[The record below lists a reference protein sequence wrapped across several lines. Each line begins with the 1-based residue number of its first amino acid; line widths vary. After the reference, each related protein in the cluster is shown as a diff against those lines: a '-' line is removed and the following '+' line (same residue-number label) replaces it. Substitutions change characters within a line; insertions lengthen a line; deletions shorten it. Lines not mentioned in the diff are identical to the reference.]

1 MGQRAT
7 ACEDIFMRA
16 ATHLSLVLLACAQ
29 LALNAGPA
37 PAQTRTI
44 KIIVPS
50 TPGGG
55 SDTIARI
62 LADYVS
68 RAYNQSMVV
77 ENRPGASNTI
87 GTEAVARSAP
97 DGNTLVIT
105 TPEFV
110 INAHLR
116 KLSYDPLTSFEPICN
131 LVQSP
136 QLIVVN
142 ATSPYRTLKDLLDA
156 ARTKPGEL
164 TMASAGPASS
174 PHIAIETIKRATGV
188 NINYIPYQG
197 TTPAVNALMG
207 DHLTSVMSSYPNV
220 SELIRTGRLRALATT
235 TAKRIQSMPD
245 LPTVAEAAGIKD
257 FDVDIWFGVNAA
269 AKTPRELTAQL
280 AAWFTAAL
288 KMPEVKAKL
297 DVQGLFEVGT
307 CGEDYAA
314 FLRKQYDDYGRA
326 IRDAN
331 IKVQ

>member
-1 MGQRAT
+1 
-7 ACEDIFMRA
+7 MRA
-16 ATHLSLVLLACAQ
+16 ATRLLLVLLACAQ
-29 LALNAGPA
+29 LALTAGPA
-37 PAQTRTI
+37 PAQTRMI

-174 PHIAIETIKRATGV
+174 PHIAIETIRRATGV

-220 SELIRTGRLRALATT
+220 SELIRTGQLRALATT

-269 AKTPRELTAQL
+269 AKTPRELTSQL
-280 AAWFTAAL
+280 ATWFTAAL
-288 KMPEVKAKL
+288 KAPEVKAKL
-297 DVQGLFEVGT
+297 DVQGLFEVGA
-307 CGEDYAA
+307 CGEAYAA

-331 IKVQ
+331 IKVQQQ

>member
-1 MGQRAT
+1 
-7 ACEDIFMRA
+7 MRCIVS
-16 ATHLSLVLLACAQ
+16 SLIAVTVLLSILPNSAS
-29 LALNAGPA
+29 
-37 PAQTRTI
+37 AQTSRTI

-68 RAYNQSMVV
+68 RTYNQSMVV

-142 ATSPYRTLKDLLDA
+142 ATSPHRTLKDLLDA

-245 LPTVAEAAGIKD
+245 LPTVAEAAGITD

-269 AKTPRELTAQL
+269 AKTPRELTVQL
-280 AAWFTAAL
+280 ATWFTAAL
-288 KMPEVKAKL
+288 KAPEVKAKL

-307 CGEDYAA
+307 CGEGYAA

-331 IKVQ
+331 IKVQQ

>member
-1 MGQRAT
+1 
-7 ACEDIFMRA
+7 MRRIVR
-16 ATHLSLVLLACAQ
+16 SLIAVTVLLSIPPDSAS
-29 LALNAGPA
+29 
-37 PAQTRTI
+37 AQTSRTI

-55 SDTIARI
+55 SDTIGRI

-68 RAYNQSMVV
+68 RTYNQSMVV

-142 ATSPYRTLKDLLDA
+142 APSPYRTLKDLLDA

-269 AKTPRELTAQL
+269 AKTPRELTSQL
-280 AAWFTAAL
+280 ATWFTAAL
-288 KMPEVKAKL
+288 KAPDVKAKL

-307 CGEDYAA
+307 CGEAYAA

-331 IKVQ
+331 IKAQ

>member
-1 MGQRAT
+1 MLVRSL
-7 ACEDIFMRA
+7 IA
-16 ATHLSLVLLACAQ
+16 AAALLTILPNSAF
-29 LALNAGPA
+29 
-37 PAQTRTI
+37 AQTSRTI

-62 LADYVS
+62 MADHIS
-68 RAYNQSMVV
+68 RAYSQSMVV

-87 GTEAVARSAP
+87 GTEVVARSAP

-116 KLSYDPLTSFEPICN
+116 KLSYDPLTSFEPVCY

-142 ATSPYRTLKDLLDA
+142 ITSPYQTLKDLLDA
-156 ARTKPGEL
+156 ARAKPGEL

-235 TAKRIQSMPD
+235 TAKRIELMPD

-257 FDVDIWFGVNAA
+257 FDVNIWFGVNAA
-269 AKTPRELTAQL
+269 AKTPRELTSQL
-280 AAWFTAAL
+280 ATWFTAAL
-288 KMPEVKAKL
+288 KVPEVKAKL
-297 DVQGLFEVGT
+297 DAQGLFEVGT
-307 CGEDYAA
+307 CGDDYAA

-326 IRDAN
+326 IREAH
-331 IKVQ
+331 IKT

>member
-1 MGQRAT
+1 MPMHMVR
-7 ACEDIFMRA
+7 
-16 ATHLSLVLLACAQ
+16 SLIVVLG
-29 LALNAGPA
+29 LALASSG
-37 PAQTRTI
+37 AQSQTTRTI

-68 RAYNQSMVV
+68 RTYNQSMVV

-87 GTEAVARSAP
+87 GTEVVARSAP

-207 DHLTSVMSSYPNV
+207 DHLTSVMSSFPNV

-235 TAKRIQSMPD
+235 TLKRIPSMPD

-269 AKTPRELTAQL
+269 AKTPRELTSQL
-280 AAWFTAAL
+280 ATWFAAAL
-288 KMPEVKAKL
+288 KVPEVKAKL
-297 DVQGLFEVGT
+297 DAQGLFEVGT
-307 CGEDYAA
+307 CGTDYAA

-326 IRDAN
+326 IREAN
-331 IKVQ
+331 IKTQ

>member
-1 MGQRAT
+1 
-7 ACEDIFMRA
+7 MRCIVRGLIA
-16 ATHLSLVLLACAQ
+16 VTVLLTIPPDSAS
-29 LALNAGPA
+29 
-37 PAQTRTI
+37 AQTSRTI

-55 SDTIARI
+55 SDTIGRI

-220 SELIRTGRLRALATT
+220 SELIRTGQLRALATT

-269 AKTPRELTAQL
+269 AKTPRELTSQL
-280 AAWFTAAL
+280 ATWFTAAL
-288 KMPEVKAKL
+288 KAPEVKAKL

-307 CGEDYAA
+307 CGEAYAA

-331 IKVQ
+331 IKTQ

>member
-1 MGQRAT
+1 
-7 ACEDIFMRA
+7 MRA
-16 ATHLSLVLLACAQ
+16 ATRLLLVLLACAQ
-29 LALNAGPA
+29 LALTAGPA
-37 PAQTRTI
+37 PAQTRMI

-68 RAYNQSMVV
+68 RTYNQSMVV

-220 SELIRTGRLRALATT
+220 SELIRTGQLRALAAT

-269 AKTPRELTAQL
+269 AKTPRELTSQL
-280 AAWFTAAL
+280 ATWFTAAL
-288 KMPEVKAKL
+288 KAPEVKAKL
-297 DVQGLFEVGT
+297 DVQGLFEVGA
-307 CGEDYAA
+307 CGEAYAA

-331 IKVQ
+331 IKVQQ

>member
-1 MGQRAT
+1 MRCIVSSLIAVT
-7 ACEDIFMRA
+7 AL
-16 ATHLSLVLLACAQ
+16 LSILPDGAS
-29 LALNAGPA
+29 
-37 PAQTRTI
+37 AQTSRTI

-55 SDTIARI
+55 SDTIGRL

-68 RAYNQSMVV
+68 RTYSQSMVV

-87 GTEAVARSAP
+87 GTEVVARSAP

-142 ATSPYRTLKDLLDA
+142 ATSPYRTLKNLLDA

-207 DHLTSVMSSYPNV
+207 DHLTAVMSSFPNV

-235 TAKRIQSMPD
+235 TAKRIPSMPE

-257 FDVDIWFGVNAA
+257 FDVDIWFGVNAP
-269 AKTPRELTAQL
+269 AKTPRELTSQL
-280 AAWFTAAL
+280 ATWFTAAL
-288 KMPEVKAKL
+288 KAPEVKAKL

-307 CGEDYAA
+307 CGEGYAA

-326 IRDAN
+326 ISDAG

>member
-1 MGQRAT
+1 
-7 ACEDIFMRA
+7 MRCIA
-16 ATHLSLVLLACAQ
+16 GSLIAVIALLSI
-29 LALNAGPA
+29 P
-37 PAQTRTI
+37 PESSSAQTSRTI
-44 KIIVPS
+44 KIVVPS

-55 SDTIARI
+55 SDTIGRI

-68 RAYNQSMVV
+68 RAYNQPMIV

-87 GTEAVARSAP
+87 GTEVVARSAP

-142 ATSPYRTLKDLLDA
+142 ATSPYRSLKDLLDA

-188 NINYIPYQG
+188 SINYIPYQG

-207 DHLTSVMSSYPNV
+207 DHLTSVMASFPNV
-220 SELIRTGRLRALATT
+220 SELIRTGRLHALATT
-235 TAKRIQSMPD
+235 TAKRIPSMPD

-269 AKTPRELTAQL
+269 AKTPRELTSQL
-280 AAWFTAAL
+280 ATWFTAAL
-288 KMPEVKAKL
+288 KVPEVKAKL
-297 DVQGLFEVGT
+297 DAQGLFEVGA

-314 FLRKQYDDYGRA
+314 FLRKQYDDYGRS

-331 IKVQ
+331 IKPQ

>member
-1 MGQRAT
+1 
-7 ACEDIFMRA
+7 MRCIA
-16 ATHLSLVLLACAQ
+16 GSLIAVIALLSI
-29 LALNAGPA
+29 P
-37 PAQTRTI
+37 PESSSAQTSRTI
-44 KIIVPS
+44 KIVVPS

-55 SDTIARI
+55 SDTIGRI

-68 RAYNQSMVV
+68 RAYNQPMIV

-87 GTEAVARSAP
+87 GTEVVARSAP

-142 ATSPYRTLKDLLDA
+142 ATSPYRSLKDLLDA

-220 SELIRTGRLRALATT
+220 SELIRSGKLRALATT

-269 AKTPRELTAQL
+269 AKTPRELTSQL
-280 AAWFTAAL
+280 ATWFTAAL
-288 KMPEVKAKL
+288 KAPEVKAKL
-297 DVQGLFEVGT
+297 DAQGLFEVGT
-307 CGEDYAA
+307 CGEAYAA

-326 IRDAN
+326 IREAN
-331 IKVQ
+331 IKTQ

>member
-1 MGQRAT
+1 
-7 ACEDIFMRA
+7 MRCIIR
-16 ATHLSLVLLACAQ
+16 SLIAVTVLLSIPPDGAS
-29 LALNAGPA
+29 
-37 PAQTRTI
+37 AQTSRTI

-68 RAYNQSMVV
+68 RAYNQTMVV

-87 GTEAVARSAP
+87 GTEVVARSAP

-142 ATSPYRTLKDLLDA
+142 APSPYRTLKDLLDA

-257 FDVDIWFGVNAA
+257 FDVDIWFGVNAP
-269 AKTPRELTAQL
+269 AKTPRELTSQL
-280 AAWFTAAL
+280 AAWFTASL
-288 KMPEVKAKL
+288 KVPEVKAKL

-307 CGEDYAA
+307 CGEAYAA

-326 IRDAN
+326 IRDAG

>member
-1 MGQRAT
+1 
-7 ACEDIFMRA
+7 MRA
-16 ATHLSLVLLACAQ
+16 ATRLLLVLLACAQ
-29 LALNAGPA
+29 LALTAGPA
-37 PAQTRTI
+37 PAQTRMI

-220 SELIRTGRLRALATT
+220 SELIRTGQLRALATT

-269 AKTPRELTAQL
+269 AKTPRELTSQL
-280 AAWFTAAL
+280 ATWFTAAL
-288 KMPEVKAKL
+288 KAPEVKAKL
-297 DVQGLFEVGT
+297 DVQGLFEVGA
-307 CGEDYAA
+307 CGEAYAA

-331 IKVQ
+331 IKVQQQ

>member
-1 MGQRAT
+1 
-7 ACEDIFMRA
+7 MRA
-16 ATHLSLVLLACAQ
+16 ATRLLLVLLACAQ
-29 LALNAGPA
+29 LALTAGPA
-37 PAQTRTI
+37 PAQTRMI

-87 GTEAVARSAP
+87 GTEVVARSAP

-220 SELIRTGRLRALATT
+220 SELIRTGQLRALATT

-269 AKTPRELTAQL
+269 AKTPRELTSQL
-280 AAWFTAAL
+280 ATWFTAAL
-288 KMPEVKAKL
+288 KAPEVKAKL
-297 DVQGLFEVGT
+297 DVQGLFEVGA
-307 CGEDYAA
+307 CGEAYAA

-331 IKVQ
+331 IKVQQQ

>member
-1 MGQRAT
+1 MPTRMAQGLIVAVGL
-7 ACEDIFMRA
+7 A
-16 ATHLSLVLLACAQ
+16 LLALSSTGAQ
-29 LALNAGPA
+29 S
-37 PAQTRTI
+37 QTSRTI

-62 LADYVS
+62 MADHIS

-87 GTEAVARSAP
+87 GTEVVARSAP

-116 KLSYDPLTSFEPICN
+116 KLSYDPLTSFEPVCY

-142 ATSPYRTLKDLLDA
+142 ITSPYQTLKDLLDA
-156 ARTKPGEL
+156 ARAKPGEL

-197 TTPAVNALMG
+197 TTPAVNAL
-207 DHLTSVMSSYPNV
+207 
-220 SELIRTGRLRALATT
+220 
-235 TAKRIQSMPD
+235 
-245 LPTVAEAAGIKD
+245 
-257 FDVDIWFGVNAA
+257 W
-269 AKTPRELTAQL
+269 
-280 AAWFTAAL
+280 
-288 KMPEVKAKL
+288 
-297 DVQGLFEVGT
+297 
-307 CGEDYAA
+307 
-314 FLRKQYDDYGRA
+314 A
-326 IRDAN
+326 I
-331 IKVQ
+331 I

>member
-1 MGQRAT
+1 MLVRSL
-7 ACEDIFMRA
+7 IA
-16 ATHLSLVLLACAQ
+16 AAALLTILPNSAF
-29 LALNAGPA
+29 
-37 PAQTRTI
+37 AQTSRII

-62 LADYVS
+62 MADHIS

-87 GTEAVARSAP
+87 GTEVVARSAP

-116 KLSYDPLTSFEPICN
+116 KLSYDPLTSFEPVCY

-142 ATSPYRTLKDLLDA
+142 ITSPYQTLKDLLNA
-156 ARTKPGEL
+156 ARAKPGEL

-235 TAKRIQSMPD
+235 TAKRIESMPD

-269 AKTPRELTAQL
+269 AKTPRELTSQL
-280 AAWFTAAL
+280 ATWFTAAL
-288 KMPEVKAKL
+288 KVPEVKAKL
-297 DVQGLFEVGT
+297 DAQGLFEVGT
-307 CGEDYAA
+307 CGDDYAA

-326 IRDAN
+326 IREAH
-331 IKVQ
+331 IKTQ

>member
-1 MGQRAT
+1 
-7 ACEDIFMRA
+7 MRA
-16 ATHLSLVLLACAQ
+16 ATRLSLVVLACAQ
-29 LALNAGPA
+29 LALAAGPA
-37 PAQTRTI
+37 LAQTRTI

-68 RAYNQSMVV
+68 RAYNQSIVV

-142 ATSPYRTLKDLLDA
+142 ATSPHLTLKDLLDA
-156 ARTKPGEL
+156 ARAKPGEL

-245 LPTVAEAAGIKD
+245 LPTVAEAAGITD

-269 AKTPRELTAQL
+269 AKTPRELTVQL
-280 AAWFTAAL
+280 ATWFTAAL
-288 KMPEVKAKL
+288 KAPEVKAKL

-307 CGEDYAA
+307 CGEGYAA

-331 IKVQ
+331 IKVQQ

>member
-1 MGQRAT
+1 M
-7 ACEDIFMRA
+7 
-16 ATHLSLVLLACAQ
+16 LVRSLLAAA
-29 LALNAGPA
+29 ALLTILLNSVS
-37 PAQTRTI
+37 AQTSRTI

-62 LADYVS
+62 MADHIS
-68 RAYNQSMVV
+68 RAYSQSMVV

-87 GTEAVARSAP
+87 GTEVVARSAP

-116 KLSYDPLTSFEPICN
+116 KLSYDPLTSFEPICY

-142 ATSPYRTLKDLLDA
+142 ITSPYQTLKDLLDA
-156 ARTKPGEL
+156 ARAKPGEI

-235 TAKRIQSMPD
+235 TAKRIEFMPD

-257 FDVDIWFGVNAA
+257 FDVNIWFGVNAA
-269 AKTPRELTAQL
+269 AKTPRELTSQL
-280 AAWFTAAL
+280 ATWFTAAL
-288 KMPEVKAKL
+288 KVPEVKTKL
-297 DVQGLFEVGT
+297 DAQGLFEVGT
-307 CGEDYAA
+307 CGDGYAA
-314 FLRKQYDDYGRA
+314 FLRKQYDDYGRE
-326 IRDAN
+326 IREAH
-331 IKVQ
+331 IKTQ

>member
-1 MGQRAT
+1 
-7 ACEDIFMRA
+7 MRCVVRSLIA
-16 ATHLSLVLLACAQ
+16 ATVLLAIQPDHAS
-29 LALNAGPA
+29 
-37 PAQTRTI
+37 AQTPRTI

-62 LADYVS
+62 MADHIS
-68 RAYNQSMVV
+68 RAYGQSMVV

-87 GTEAVARSAP
+87 GTEVVARSAP

-116 KLSYDPLTSFEPICN
+116 KLSYDPLTSFEPICY

-142 ATSPYRTLKDLLDA
+142 STSPYRTLNDLLDA
-156 ARTKPGEL
+156 ARAKPGEL

-235 TAKRIQSMPD
+235 TAKRIESMPE
-245 LPTVAEAAGIKD
+245 LPTVADAAGIKD

-269 AKTPRELTAQL
+269 AKTPRELTSQL
-280 AAWFTAAL
+280 ASWFSASL
-288 KMPEVKAKL
+288 KVPEVKAKL

-307 CGEDYAA
+307 CGEGYAA

-326 IRDAN
+326 IREAN
-331 IKVQ
+331 IKTQ

>member
-1 MGQRAT
+1 
-7 ACEDIFMRA
+7 MRCIVRCLIA
-16 ATHLSLVLLACAQ
+16 VTVLLSILPESAS
-29 LALNAGPA
+29 
-37 PAQTRTI
+37 AQTSRTI
-44 KIIVPS
+44 KIVVPS

-87 GTEAVARSAP
+87 GTEVVARSAP

-136 QLIVVN
+136 QIIVVN

-156 ARTKPGEL
+156 ARAKPGEL

-188 NINYIPYQG
+188 SINYIPYQG

-235 TAKRIQSMPD
+235 TAKRIQSMPE

-288 KMPEVKAKL
+288 KAPEVKAKL
-297 DVQGLFEVGT
+297 DAQGLFEVGA

-314 FLRKQYDDYGRA
+314 FLRKQYDDYGRS

-331 IKVQ
+331 IKPQ

>member
-1 MGQRAT
+1 
-7 ACEDIFMRA
+7 MRYIVSGLLA
-16 ATHLSLVLLACAQ
+16 ATLLLSILPDRAS
-29 LALNAGPA
+29 
-37 PAQTRTI
+37 AQTSRTI

-68 RAYNQSMVV
+68 RAYSQSMVV

-116 KLSYDPLTSFEPICN
+116 KLSYDPLTSFEPICY

-269 AKTPRELTAQL
+269 AKTPRELTVQL
-280 AAWFTAAL
+280 ATWFTAAL
-288 KMPEVKAKL
+288 KAPEVKAKL
-297 DVQGLFEVGT
+297 DMQGLFEVGI
-307 CGEDYAA
+307 CGEGYAA
-314 FLRKQYDDYGRA
+314 FLQKQYDDYGRA

-331 IKVQ
+331 IKAQ

>member
-1 MGQRAT
+1 MLVRSL
-7 ACEDIFMRA
+7 IA
-16 ATHLSLVLLACAQ
+16 AAALLTILPNSAF
-29 LALNAGPA
+29 
-37 PAQTRTI
+37 AQTSRTI

-62 LADYVS
+62 MADHIS
-68 RAYNQSMVV
+68 RAYSQSMVV

-87 GTEAVARSAP
+87 GTEVVARSAP

-116 KLSYDPLTSFEPICN
+116 KLSYDPLTSFEPVCY

-142 ATSPYRTLKDLLDA
+142 ITSPYQTLKDLLDA
-156 ARTKPGEL
+156 ARAKPGEL

-235 TAKRIQSMPD
+235 TAKRIELMPD

-257 FDVDIWFGVNAA
+257 FDVNIWFGVNAA
-269 AKTPRELTAQL
+269 AKTPRELTSQL
-280 AAWFTAAL
+280 ATWFTAAL
-288 KMPEVKAKL
+288 KVPEVKAKL
-297 DVQGLFEVGT
+297 DAQGLFEVGT
-307 CGEDYAA
+307 CGDDYAA

-326 IRDAN
+326 IREAH
-331 IKVQ
+331 IKTQ

>member
-1 MGQRAT
+1 
-7 ACEDIFMRA
+7 MRCIA
-16 ATHLSLVLLACAQ
+16 GSLIAVIALLSI
-29 LALNAGPA
+29 P
-37 PAQTRTI
+37 PESSSAQTSRTI
-44 KIIVPS
+44 KIVVPS

-55 SDTIARI
+55 SDTIGRI

-68 RAYNQSMVV
+68 RAYNQPMIV

-87 GTEAVARSAP
+87 GTEVVARSAP

-142 ATSPYRTLKDLLDA
+142 ATSPYRSLKDLLDA

-220 SELIRTGRLRALATT
+220 SELIRSGKLRALATT

-269 AKTPRELTAQL
+269 AKTPRELTSQL
-280 AAWFTAAL
+280 ATWFTAAL
-288 KMPEVKAKL
+288 KAPEVKAKL
-297 DVQGLFEVGT
+297 DAQGLFEVGT
-307 CGEDYAA
+307 CGEAYAA

-326 IRDAN
+326 ICEAN
-331 IKVQ
+331 IKTQ

>member
-1 MGQRAT
+1 
-7 ACEDIFMRA
+7 MRA
-16 ATHLSLVLLACAQ
+16 ATRLLLVLLACAQ
-29 LALNAGPA
+29 LALTAGPA
-37 PAQTRTI
+37 PAQTRMI

-68 RAYNQSMVV
+68 RTYNQSMVV

-131 LVQSP
+131 QVQSP

-220 SELIRTGRLRALATT
+220 SELIRTGQLRALATT

-269 AKTPRELTAQL
+269 AKTPRELTSQL
-280 AAWFTAAL
+280 ATWFTAAL
-288 KMPEVKAKL
+288 KAPEVKAKL
-297 DVQGLFEVGT
+297 DVQGLFEVGA
-307 CGEDYAA
+307 CGEAYAA

-331 IKVQ
+331 IKVQQ

>member
-1 MGQRAT
+1 
-7 ACEDIFMRA
+7 MRCVVRSLIA
-16 ATHLSLVLLACAQ
+16 AAVLLAIQPDHAS
-29 LALNAGPA
+29 
-37 PAQTRTI
+37 AQTPRTI

-62 LADYVS
+62 MADHIS
-68 RAYNQSMVV
+68 RAYGQSMVV

-87 GTEAVARSAP
+87 GTEVVARSAP

-116 KLSYDPLTSFEPICN
+116 KLSYDPLTSFEPICY

-142 ATSPYRTLKDLLDA
+142 STSPYRTLNDLLDA
-156 ARTKPGEL
+156 ARAKPGEL

-235 TAKRIQSMPD
+235 TAKRIESMPE
-245 LPTVAEAAGIKD
+245 LPTVADAAGIKD

-269 AKTPRELTAQL
+269 AKTPRELTSQL
-280 AAWFTAAL
+280 ASWFSASL
-288 KMPEVKAKL
+288 KVPEVKAKL

-307 CGEDYAA
+307 CGEGYAA

-326 IRDAN
+326 IREAN
-331 IKVQ
+331 IKTQ

>member
-1 MGQRAT
+1 MLVRSL
-7 ACEDIFMRA
+7 IA
-16 ATHLSLVLLACAQ
+16 AAALLTILPNSAF
-29 LALNAGPA
+29 
-37 PAQTRTI
+37 AQTSRTI

-62 LADYVS
+62 MADHIS
-68 RAYNQSMVV
+68 RAYSQSMVV

-87 GTEAVARSAP
+87 GTEVVARSAP

-116 KLSYDPLTSFEPICN
+116 KLSYDPLTSFEPVCY

-142 ATSPYRTLKDLLDA
+142 ITSPYQTLKDLLDA
-156 ARTKPGEL
+156 ARAKPGEL

-235 TAKRIQSMPD
+235 TAKRIESMPD

-257 FDVDIWFGVNAA
+257 FDVNIWFGVNAA
-269 AKTPRELTAQL
+269 AKTPRELTSQL
-280 AAWFTAAL
+280 ATWFTAAL
-288 KMPEVKAKL
+288 KVPEVKAKL
-297 DVQGLFEVGT
+297 DAQGLFEVGT
-307 CGEDYAA
+307 CGDDYAA

-326 IRDAN
+326 IREAH
-331 IKVQ
+331 IKTQ

>member
-1 MGQRAT
+1 
-7 ACEDIFMRA
+7 MRCIVRCLIA
-16 ATHLSLVLLACAQ
+16 VTVLLSILPESAS
-29 LALNAGPA
+29 
-37 PAQTRTI
+37 AQTSRTI
-44 KIIVPS
+44 KIVVPS

-87 GTEAVARSAP
+87 GTEVVARSAP

-136 QLIVVN
+136 QIIVVN

-156 ARTKPGEL
+156 ARAKPGEL

-188 NINYIPYQG
+188 SINYIPYQG

-245 LPTVAEAAGIKD
+245 LPTVAEAAGITD

-288 KMPEVKAKL
+288 KAPEVKAKL

-307 CGEDYAA
+307 CGEGYAA

-331 IKVQ
+331 IKVQQ